1 MPPKLKVV
9 ENLGGQYVGTD
20 DFDGILFS
28 ILIVVLFLA
37 PMASVVSPP
46 ASSTTIA
53 LPPIADA
60 EVRELS
66 PDSNH
71 GTSAIMWVRSEGCG
85 KNRRAFLKFDL
96 SAIPA
101 NSTITEA
108 RLHLYCQV
116 TSFADL
122 EVQVRAVDNDGWAE
136 RTLTWNNQP
145 PHGEVLDAVLIPKC
159 AGSKWYSW
167 EVTSFVQAEFSGDKT
182 MSLCLR
188 AEEENGR
195 GSDGFRSK
203 EHGFACTHPYLK
215 VVYVPPVYG
224 VAASISPRENSGPP
238 GASLNYVVTI
248 ANLGSVGDT
257 YALSVSD
264 NAGWSPMVSPSSL
277 TVPPGENRTATLGVT
292 VPSDALGCTRDNVL
306 VTAVSQSDPMVKD
319 NDSCIAHAAIVR
331 GVNVSVSPSH
341 WSGLNGVTLTYTVT
355 VANTGNV
362 SDTYSLTTTDNAVW
376 GPSVFPTPL
385 TVPPRENSTATLSV
399 TVPLNAIGCTN
410 DNILVTATGT
420 GVGDSDSCIAHVTIL
435 RGVQVAITPP
445 SQENEN
451 GGTLTY
457 TVTVNNTGN
466 VQENFQLTKGDNSGW
481 PLNLDDDWLSVP
493 RGENRTTRLTVHIL
507 MNARGCTWD
516 NIYVKAT
523 SSENENVWD
532 NESCLA
538 HVKVLRGVEVS
549 ISPGYQSGPPGATL
563 SYTVTVTNTGNVPDN
578 YALEKR
584 DNRGWAMTL
593 PSSTGSVNA
602 GASDNK
608 TLWVTIPENA
618 ENCTRENII
627 VIATSL
633 TDNRMSDNV
642 SCVAHV
648 MIRALLGQPILY
660 LPANGSKTN
669 DNTPTFKWI
678 CGENAASHRLLV
690 DNNPDFS
697 SPEENHLLGPTDN
710 TYTVSTPLADD
721 NYSWKVIAI
730 NENGEN
736 ESDIWTFIIDTIPP
750 SAPRLLSPE
759 NNDNITDN
767 TPTFRWTEPETPENY
782 TLVIDDDA
790 DFGSP
795 TQTIS
800 NITDN
805 TYTLMVGLAVDNY
818 YWRVRAIDEAGNA
831 GDWAENFK
839 LTILREKEVPRLP
852 SKPQLYSP
860 ANGSKVGT
868 LAPTLRWE
876 NGLYAEN
883 HRVLIDIDDN
893 PDDDP
898 LYDHIVEG
906 DNKWTTPP
914 LNDNTTYW
922 WKVIAQNENGEN
934 HSVTW
939 HFTVVTGVPP
949 PQPQAPPFTRWPFIV
964 GATAAAIAGI
974 TAALYKRRAK
984 NLRRTIL
991 RRCSSRK

>member
-1 MPPKLKVV
+1 MR
-9 ENLGGQYVGTD
+9 TD
-20 DFDGILFS
+20 ALDGIFIP
-28 ILIVVLFLA
+28 ILVVVLLLA
-37 PMASVVSPP
+37 PMATVVPP
-46 ASSTTIA
+46 PVSSTTLA
-53 LPPIADA
+53 LPPTDDA

-66 PDSNH
+66 SDSNH
-71 GTSAIMWVRSEGCG
+71 GTSATMWVRSEGCG

-108 RLHLYCQV
+108 KLHLYCQV
-116 TSFADL
+116 ANFADL
-122 EVQVRAVDNDGWAE
+122 EVQVRAVDNDDWAE

-159 AGSKWYSW
+159 AGSRWYSW

-188 AEEENGR
+188 AEEENR
-195 GSDGFRSK
+195 KGSDGFRSK

-215 VVYVPPVYG
+215 VVYIRPVYG
-224 VAASISPRENSGPP
+224 VAVSISPRENSGSP
-238 GASLNYVVTI
+238 GVSLDYLVTI
-248 ANLGSVGDT
+248 ANLGNVEDT

-264 NAGWSPMVSPSSL
+264 AAGWSLMLSENSL
-277 TVPPGENRTATLGVT
+277 TIPAGETETATLRVII
-292 VPSDALGCTRDNVL
+292 PSDALGGAEDNVT
-306 VTAVSQSDPMVKD
+306 VVAAGTGVSDFA
-319 NDSCIAHAAIVR
+319 SCIARAAIVR
-331 GVNVSVSPSH
+331 GIDVSVSPSYQ
-341 WSGLNGVTLTYTVT
+341 SGLNGVTLTYTVT

-376 GPSVFPTPL
+376 GPSVSPTSL
-385 TVPPRENSTATLSV
+385 TVPPKENRTATLSV

-420 GVGDSDSCIAHVTIL
+420 GVGDSDSCIAHVTIS
-435 RGVQVAITPP
+435 RGVHVAITPP

-457 TVTVNNTGN
+457 TVTVKNTCN

-481 PLNLDDDWLSVP
+481 PLSLDNNWLLVS
-493 RGENRTTRLTVHIL
+493 RGENRTTRLTVDIPS
-507 MNARGCTWD
+507 NARGCTWD

-538 HVKVLRGVEVS
+538 HVRVLRGVEVS
-549 ISPGYQSGPPGATL
+549 ISPGYQSGPPRATL
-563 SYTVTVTNTGNVPDN
+563 NYTVTVTNTGNSPDN

-584 DNRGWAMTL
+584 DNRSWALTF
-593 PSSTGSVNA
+593 PSSTGSINA

-608 TLWVTIPENA
+608 TFWVTIPENA
-618 ENCTRENII
+618 ENCTRDNII

-633 TDNRMSDNV
+633 TDNRVSDNA

-648 MIRALLGQPILY
+648 IIRALLGQPILY

-678 CGENAASHRLLV
+678 CGENAANHRLLV

-697 SPEENHLLGPTDN
+697 SPEENHLLGQTDN

-750 SAPRLLSPE
+750 SAPRLLLPE

-782 TLVIDDDA
+782 TLVIDNDA

-868 LAPTLRWE
+868 LTPTLRWE

-898 LYDHIVEG
+898 LYDHIVDG
-906 DNKWTTPP
+906 DNKWITPP

-949 PQPQAPPFTRWPFIV
+949 PQPQAPPPTRWPFIV
-964 GATAAAIAGI
+964 GIVAAVIVGIA
-974 TAALYKRRAK
+974 AALYRKHVK
-984 NLRRTIL
+984 NLRRTVL
-991 RRCSSRK
+991 WRCSSGK